1 MDPNTPL
8 CECFPLGA
16 QGNQS
21 VLKLHFPS
29 LQGFYNQVATPLL
42 LDVELQYPKDT
53 VSELTQHSHKQYYE
67 GSEIVVAGRIA
78 DQKLKSFKADVRAH
92 AVNSGPW
99 RVERPSSTQRLQTY
113 TVPHS
118 CIMQLFLLPEA

>member
-1 MDPNTPL
+1 M
-8 CECFPLGA
+8 GA
-16 QGNQS
+16 QGNPS
-21 VLKLHFPS
+21 VLKLPFPS

-42 LDVELQYPKDT
+42 VDVELQYPKDA

-78 DQKLKSFKADVRAH
+78 DQKLSSFKADVRAL
-92 AVNSGPW
+92 AVNSGPR
-99 RVERPSSTQRLQTY
+99 RVEKPGSAQGLQTY

-118 CIMQLFLLPEA
+118 YIMQHLSPPPPEA